1 MDLAAALH
9 LAPSRFTAI
18 YTVPTPLMMSVDMKP
33 VKGTTMATQ
42 AYIWKLQQLE
52 KDEKSA
58 LYQGVYTQ
66 FIDRSMGLSYT
77 SVYHCDSDVI
87 LTPPVI
93 SHAIENTPEALSTPI
108 EGSFK
113 ISSST
118 TAHDMFLYHYE
129 FIPSQPEWITFKD
142 LPTSVNTEGTTTH
155 YVMDPSKA
163 AVGMQISKQMV
174 MVRNQPC
181 QHCCAFPLWGQLYD
195 YLCSYDWYYCW
206 RDYM

>member
-1 MDLAAALH
+1 MTAFNTQVVYLMVLLCLFYRMDLAAALH

-77 SVYHCDSDVI
+77 SVYQCDSDVI

-163 AVGMQISKQMV
+163 AVGISISQ
-174 MVRNQPC
+174 
-181 QHCCAFPLWGQLYD
+181 
-195 YLCSYDWYYCW
+195 
-206 RDYM
+206 

>member
-1 MDLAAALH
+1 MNAFNTQVVYVDGFSLLFCRMDLAAALH

-163 AVGMQISKQMV
+163 AVGISISQ
-174 MVRNQPC
+174 
-181 QHCCAFPLWGQLYD
+181 
-195 YLCSYDWYYCW
+195 
-206 RDYM
+206 